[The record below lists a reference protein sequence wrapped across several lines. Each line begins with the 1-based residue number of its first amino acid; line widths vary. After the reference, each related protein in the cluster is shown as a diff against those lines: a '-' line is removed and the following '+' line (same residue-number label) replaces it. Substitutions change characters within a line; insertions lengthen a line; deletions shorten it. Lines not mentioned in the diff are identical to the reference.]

1 MSYGRER
8 SYGGGRFGGQRGFG
22 GPKPVESGKEYDVE
36 ITEISR
42 QGDGIARV
50 QGFVIFVKGGR
61 VGQKTRVRITNIGAR
76 FATAEIVSGGGAG
89 AAEEPSQNKSDI
101 APAVTETEK
110 PELQDYK
117 SDEEKPPESAPM

>member
-1 MSYGRER
+1 MSYGRDR
-8 SYGGGRFGGQRGFG
+8 GYGGGRYGGQKGYG

-61 VGQKTRVRITNIGAR
+61 VGQKAKVRITNIGAR
-76 FATAEIVSGGGAG
+76 FATAEVVSGSGTEQSSQSKE
-89 AAEEPSQNKSDI
+89 AAPSTPE
-101 APAVTETEK
+101 AEK
-110 PELQDYK
+110 PDLQDY
-117 SDEEKPPESAPM
+117 SSGEEKTAESPS